1 MKWKKLIVGTAVAVT
16 SAAAL
21 AVAGAYYGYRE
32 AFQRDEKRTAPI
44 REIPEGDLYGP
55 YREKMLAN
63 IEKLLEAPYERVTVR
78 SYDGLKLVGKLYEGD
93 PGAPL
98 ILFFHGYRSTA
109 ERDASG
115 GFQLCREKG
124 WHILMVDERA
134 LGESEGQEITFGIRE
149 RFDCQTWAE
158 YAAKRFGP
166 ETPIFI
172 WGISMGAS
180 TVLMASELPMPES
193 VRGIVADCGFDA
205 PSTIIAETARRR
217 GWPVGIACQFVDWG
231 ARIFGGFRMDE
242 ASALDSVTRA
252 RLPILLVHGEE
263 DEIVPFEMVHAIKE
277 ACASPVQILTVP
289 KAAHGISWYVDM
301 PTYQMALI
309 RFMEENMA

>member
-1 MKWKKLIVGTAVAVT
+1 MKKAK
-16 SAAAL
+16 AAL
-21 AVAGAYYGYRE
+21 VGLAGLAGLTVAGAYYGYHE
-32 AFQRDEKRTAPI
+32 VFQRDERRQAPI
-44 REIPEGDLYGP
+44 REIPEGNAYSP
-55 YREKMLAN
+55 YREKMLDN
-63 IEKLLEAPYERVTVR
+63 IEKLVEAPYERVTVR

-93 PGAPL
+93 FGAPL

-134 LGESEGQEITFGIRE
+134 LGESEGKEITFGIRE

-158 YAAKRFGP
+158 YAAKRFGGN
-166 ETPIFI
+166 TPIFI

-180 TVLMASELPMPES
+180 TVLMASELPMPET
-193 VRGIVADCGFDA
+193 VRGIVADCGFA
-205 PSTIIAETARRR
+205 TPAAIIRETARRR
-217 GWPVGIACQFVDWG
+217 KLPAALSGWLVDLG

-252 RLPILLVHGEE
+252 RVPILLVHGEE
-263 DEIVPFEMVHAIKE
+263 DEIVPFEMVHALKE
-277 ACASPVQILTVP
+277 ACASPVEILTVP
-289 KAAHGISWYVDM
+289 GAAHGISWYVDM
-301 PTYQMALI
+301 PTYQGTLI
-309 RFMEENMA
+309 RFIEENMA

>member
-1 MKWKKLIVGTAVAVT
+1 MNKKKVWKIAAVLG

-21 AVAGAYYGYRE
+21 TTAGAYYGYWE
-32 AFQRDEKRTAPI
+32 AFAKDDKRQAPI
-44 REIPEGDLYGP
+44 REIPEGKIYGP
-55 YREKMLAN
+55 YREKMLEN
-63 IEKLLEAPYERVTVR
+63 IGRLVDAPYERVTVR
-78 SYDGLKLVGKLYEGD
+78 SYDGLKLVGKLYEGE

-134 LGESEGQEITFGIRE
+134 LGESEGKEITFGIRE

-158 YAAKRFGP
+158 YAAERFGP

-180 TVLMASELPMPES
+180 TVLMASELPMPAS
-193 VRGIVADCGFDA
+193 VRGIVADCGFDTPA
-205 PSTIIAETARRR
+205 AIIKETARRR
-217 GWPVGIACQFVDWG
+217 KMPAELSGWLVGLG
-231 ARIFGGFRMDE
+231 ARLFGGFRMDE
-242 ASALDSVTRA
+242 ASALDSISRA

-263 DEIVPFEMVHAIKE
+263 DEIVPFEMVYALRA
-277 ACASPVQILTVP
+277 ACASPVEVLTVP
-289 KAAHGISWYVDM
+289 GAAHGISWYVDM
-301 PTYQMALI
+301 PAYQGALI
-309 RFMEENMA
+309 RFMENNMA

>member
-1 MKWKKLIVGTAVAVT
+1 MNKKKVWKIAASALG

-21 AVAGAYYGYRE
+21 TAAGAYYGYWE
-32 AFQRDEKRTAPI
+32 AFAKDDKRQAPI
-44 REIPEGDLYGP
+44 REIPEGKIYGP
-55 YREKMLAN
+55 YREQMLEN
-63 IEKLLEAPYERVTVR
+63 IGRLMEAPYERVTVR
-78 SYDGLKLVGKLYEGD
+78 SYDDLKLVGKLYEGN

-134 LGESEGQEITFGIRE
+134 LGESEGKEITFGIRE

-158 YAAKRFGP
+158 YAASRFGE

-172 WGISMGAS
+172 WGISMGAA
-180 TVLMASELPMPES
+180 TVLMASELPMPAS
-193 VRGIVADCGFDA
+193 VRGIVADCGYDTPA
-205 PSTIIAETARRR
+205 AIIKETARRR
-217 GWPVGIACQFVDWG
+217 KWPAELAGWFVGLG
-231 ARIFGGFRMDE
+231 ARLFGGFRMDE
-242 ASALDSVTRA
+242 ASALDSISRA

-263 DEIVPFEMVHAIKE
+263 DEIVPFEMVYALRD
-277 ACASPVQILTVP
+277 ACASPVEVLTVP
-289 KAAHGISWYVDM
+289 GAAHGISWYVDM
-301 PTYQMALI
+301 PAYQGALKN
-309 RFMEENMA
+309 FMETYMA

>member
-1 MKWKKLIVGTAVAVT
+1 MNKKKVWKIAAVLG

-21 AVAGAYYGYRE
+21 TTAGAYYGYWE
-32 AFQRDEKRTAPI
+32 AFAKDDKRQAPI
-44 REIPEGDLYGP
+44 REIPEGKIYGP
-55 YREKMLAN
+55 YREKMLEN
-63 IEKLLEAPYERVTVR
+63 IGRLVDTPYERVAVR
-78 SYDGLKLVGKLYEGD
+78 SYDGLKLVGKLYEGE

-134 LGESEGQEITFGIRE
+134 LGESEGKEITFGIRE

-158 YAAKRFGP
+158 YAAERFGP

-180 TVLMASELPMPES
+180 TVLMASELPMPAS
-193 VRGIVADCGFDA
+193 VRGIVADCGFDTPA
-205 PSTIIAETARRR
+205 AIIKETARRR
-217 GWPVGIACQFVDWG
+217 KMPAELSGWLVGLG
-231 ARIFGGFRMDE
+231 ARLFGGFRMDE
-242 ASALDSVTRA
+242 ASALDSISRA

-263 DEIVPFEMVHAIKE
+263 DEIVPFEMVYALRD
-277 ACASPVQILTVP
+277 ACASPVEVLTVP
-289 KAAHGISWYVDM
+289 GAAHGISWYVDM
-301 PTYQMALI
+301 PAYQGALI
-309 RFMEENMA
+309 RFMENNMA

>member
-1 MKWKKLIVGTAVAVT
+1 MKKAK
-16 SAAAL
+16 AAL
-21 AVAGAYYGYRE
+21 MGLAGLAGLTVAGAYYGYYE
-32 AFQRDEKRTAPI
+32 AFQRDEKRQVPI
-44 REIPEGDLYGP
+44 REIPEGPIYSP
-55 YREKMLAN
+55 YRDKMLAN
-63 IEKLLEAPYERVTVR
+63 IEKLVEAPYERVSVR
-78 SYDGLKLVGKLYEGD
+78 SYDGLKLVGKLYEGNL
-93 PGAPL
+93 GAPL

-134 LGESEGQEITFGIRE
+134 LGESEGKEITFGIRE

-158 YAAKRFGP
+158 YAAKRFG
-166 ETPIFI
+166 EQTPIFL

-180 TVLMASELPMPES
+180 TVLMASELSMPET

-205 PSTIIAETARRR
+205 PAAIIRETARRR
-217 GWPVGIACQFVDWG
+217 KLPVGLSCWFVSLG

-242 ASALDSVTRA
+242 VSAVDSVTRA
-252 RLPILLVHGEE
+252 KLPILLVHGEE
-263 DEIVPFEMVHAIKE
+263 DEIVPFEMVHALRE
-277 ACASPVQILTVP
+277 ACASPVEILTVP
-289 KAAHGISWYVDM
+289 GAAHGISWYVDM
-301 PTYQMALI
+301 PAYQEALL

>member
-1 MKWKKLIVGTAVAVT
+1 MSVKRKIAGAAAILT
-16 SAAAL
+16 SAAAVT
-21 AVAGAYYGYRE
+21 VAGAYYGYWE
-32 AFQRDEKRTAPI
+32 AFKSDKKRQIPYD
-44 REIPEGDLYGP
+44 EIPEGEPYGT
-55 YREKMLAN
+55 YRDAMLQN
-63 IEKLLEAPYERVTVR
+63 IGRLVEAPYERVTVR
-78 SYDGLKLVGKLYEGD
+78 SYDNLRLVGKLYEGE

-124 WHILMVDERA
+124 WHILMVDQRA
-134 LGESEGQEITFGIRE
+134 LGESEGKEITFGIRE

-193 VRGIVADCGFDA
+193 VRGIVADCGFDS
-205 PSTIIAETARRR
+205 PSAIIKETARRKKIPEEVA
-217 GWPVGIACQFVDWG
+217 GWFVGLG

-252 RLPILLVHGEE
+252 RIPILLVHGEE
-263 DEIVPFEMVHAIKE
+263 DEIVPFEMVHALKE
-277 ACASPVQILTVP
+277 ACATPAEILTVP
-289 KAAHGISWYVDM
+289 GAAHGISWYVDM
-301 PTYQMALI
+301 PAYHGALI

>member
-1 MKWKKLIVGTAVAVT
+1 MKKAK
-16 SAAAL
+16 AAL
-21 AVAGAYYGYRE
+21 VGLAGLTGLTVVGAYYGYHE
-32 AFQRDEKRTAPI
+32 AFQRDERRQAPI
-44 REIPEGDLYGP
+44 REIPEGNAYGP

-63 IEKLLEAPYERVTVR
+63 IEKLVEAPYERVTVR

-93 PGAPL
+93 SGVPL

-134 LGESEGQEITFGIRE
+134 LGESEGKEITFGIRE

-158 YAAKRFGP
+158 YAAKRFG
-166 ETPIFI
+166 ENTPIFI

-180 TVLMASELPMPES
+180 TVLMASELPMPET
-193 VRGIVADCGFDA
+193 VRGIVADCGFA
-205 PSTIIAETARRR
+205 TPAAIIRETARRR
-217 GWPVGIACQFVDWG
+217 KLPVALSGWLVELG
-231 ARIFGGFRMDE
+231 ARIFGGFRMGE

-252 RLPILLVHGEE
+252 RVPILLVHGEE
-263 DEIVPFEMVHAIKE
+263 DEIVPFEMVHALKE
-277 ACASPVQILTVP
+277 ACASPVEILTVP
-289 KAAHGISWYVDM
+289 GAAHGISWYVDM
-301 PTYQMALI
+301 PTYQGTLI
-309 RFMEENMA
+309 RFIEENMA

>member
-1 MKWKKLIVGTAVAVT
+1 MNKKKVWKIAAVLG

-21 AVAGAYYGYRE
+21 TTAGAYYGYWE
-32 AFQRDEKRTAPI
+32 AFAKDDKRQAPI
-44 REIPEGDLYGP
+44 REIPEGKIYGP
-55 YREKMLAN
+55 YREKMLEN
-63 IEKLLEAPYERVTVR
+63 IGRLVDAPYERVAVR
-78 SYDGLKLVGKLYEGD
+78 SYDGLKLVGKLYEGE

-124 WHILMVDERA
+124 WNILMVDERA
-134 LGESEGQEITFGIRE
+134 LGESEGKEITFGIRE

-158 YAAKRFGP
+158 YAAERFGP

-180 TVLMASELPMPES
+180 TVLMASELPMPAS
-193 VRGIVADCGFDA
+193 VRGIVADCGFDTPA
-205 PSTIIAETARRR
+205 AIIKETARRR
-217 GWPVGIACQFVDWG
+217 KMPAELSGWLVGLG
-231 ARIFGGFRMDE
+231 ARLFGGFRMDE
-242 ASALDSVTRA
+242 ASALDSISRA

-263 DEIVPFEMVHAIKE
+263 DEIVPFEMVYALRD
-277 ACASPVQILTVP
+277 ACASPVEVLTVP
-289 KAAHGISWYVDM
+289 GAAHGISWYVDM
-301 PTYQMALI
+301 PAYQGALI
-309 RFMEENMA
+309 RFMENNMA